1 MEQETK
7 TTSKRK
13 TASKPKDTE
22 SKPKASTKKGGKK
35 AKMTDRQER
44 TLRALGFIK

>member
-13 TASKPKDTE
+13 TATKPKGTE
-22 SKPKASTKKGGKK
+22 SKPKASTKRGGKK

>member
-7 TTSKRK
+7 TTTKRK